1 MSDIVITIT
10 DAGRREIIN
19 ASNTGS
25 APVLISTIGIG
36 TQRYVPNPK
45 QTALKSELK
54 RIMTF
59 GGSIVAP
66 DTIHISVKDDSTDV
80 YKLYEF
86 GLYTDKGTLFAV
98 YSQASPIVD
107 KVALSIMLLSVDI
120 VLQTP
125 DAANIKFGDIEF
137 INPPATEQIAGVAK
151 LATFA
156 EAKAGLETQKI
167 LTPKV
172 AAGTY
177 ISIERC
183 LDEIKKLGT
192 RAVNSALS
200 NIGALP
206 VTGTAVSAKRLAV
219 ARRISGVAFDGTR
232 DITLTARDV
241 NALPANGTADAAKK
255 LAVPRRISG
264 VPFDGTKDIDLGIAA
279 KLNGVLKKN
288 NCLSEIKDAGTAA
301 VTKTLKNLGLNEL
314 SFNSYPI
321 GAPIPWPSEIVPA
334 GYALMQGQVFNR
346 DRYPL
351 LAKAYPSG
359 VIPDMRGWIIKG
371 KPKYGRVILSQ
382 EQDGN
387 KSHSHSVSVS
397 STDLGTRRTSI
408 FDYGTKT
415 TDVQGLHSHNAQT
428 TQGGTREGIYF
439 SRPSSGAYYAII
451 NKGDHTHNVSIGTHF
466 HEVVMGAHSHVITV
480 AANGNSETTV
490 KNIAYNFIVR
500 LA

>member
-25 APVLISTIGIG
+25 DPVLISAIGVG
-36 TQRYVPNPK
+36 TQRYVPNSK

-98 YSQASPIVD
+98 YSQASPIID
-107 KVALSIMLLSVDI
+107 KTASSIMLLSVDI

-125 DAANIKFGDIEF
+125 AAANIKFGDIEF

-156 EAKAGLETQKI
+156 EAKAGLEPQKI

-192 RAVNSALS
+192 RAVNRALS

-219 ARRISGVAFDGTR
+219 ARRISGVAFDGTS

-255 LAVPRRISG
+255 LALSRRISG
-264 VPFDGTKDIDLGIAA
+264 IAFDGTRDITLTARDVNALPANGTADAAQKLAFSRKIAGVSFDGTRDIRLSARDVNALPANGTADAAQKLAFSRKIAGVSFDGTRDIRLSARDVNALPANGTADAA
-279 KLNGVLKKN
+279 KKLAIPRRIAGVFFDGTTDINLDFGGVASKAENGWY
-288 NCLSEIKDAGTAA
+288 SDTATGLIIQWCTGPG
-301 VTKTLKNLGLNEL
+301 VIHETLITT
-314 SFNSYPI
+314 SF
-321 GAPIPWPSEIVPA
+321 PIPFPSACLIAFVSTKNPA
-334 GYALMQGQVFNR
+334 QHVWNDLWYQVVDWNTTHVRCVLNRSNQGSTHTEL
-346 DRYPL
+346 YP
-351 LAKAYPSG
+351 
-359 VIPDMRGWIIKG
+359 
-371 KPKYGRVILSQ
+371 Q
-382 EQDGN
+382 
-387 KSHSHSVSVS
+387 
-397 STDLGTRRTSI
+397 I
-408 FDYGTKT
+408 F
-415 TDVQGLHSHNAQT
+415 
-428 TQGGTREGIYF
+428 
-439 SRPSSGAYYAII
+439 AI
-451 NKGDHTHNVSIGTHF
+451 GF
-466 HEVVMGAHSHVITV
+466 
-480 AANGNSETTV
+480 
-490 KNIAYNFIVR
+490 
-500 LA
+500 